1 MSLKPIVKGGLMTFS
16 HAWRLHVLILLL
28 TFTLVNGAGAGGLY
42 LYEVGSPDVGMAG
55 AGYAARADDAATVFT
70 NPAGMTRI
78 DQPSFMVGAQP
89 MYLHIKFNPDSST
102 SPAAGTLPGGFA
114 ADDGDASGW
123 LPAGGLYYVHPVN
136 DRLRLGVSLNGY
148 FGLALDYEDDWV
160 GRYYV
165 QDTTLQAAA
174 IQPAVAW
181 KVNDWL
187 SVGAGVAALYGI
199 LDNKIAVNNIAPNLP
214 DGKLKLKDE
223 EWAAQFNIG
232 LLVEPWQGT
241 RFGLTYLSE
250 ADLDF
255 SDRTDFSGLGPGLL
269 AVLGNRGLLNA
280 KLDLGITMPQSVM
293 FSAYHEFTDRLAL
306 MANLGWQDWSQF
318 GRVDVSVD
326 SNNPINL
333 TTRLDYKD
341 TWHVALGAEYRLS
354 DPWLLTG
361 GVAYDSEMMDEDQV
375 TPALPTSDQWRFAL
389 GTRYAW
395 SPDVTLSGSYELVYM
410 GDIDMTVDRGP
421 LAGRVS
427 GTYEDASIHVLC
439 LTVEWRF

>member
-1 MSLKPIVKGGLMTFS
+1 MSRY
-16 HAWRLHVLILLL
+16 WRLNLLVFLFSLVLASS
-28 TFTLVNGAGAGGLY
+28 AGAGGLY
-42 LYEVGSPDVGMAG
+42 LYEVGSPDVGTAG

-70 NPAGMTRI
+70 NPAGMTRL
-78 DQPSFMVGAQP
+78 DQPTMMMGAQP
-89 MYLHIKFNPDSST
+89 MYLHLNFNPDSTT
-102 SPAAGTLPGGFA
+102 SAEARTLPGGWA
-114 ADDGDASGW
+114 ADDGDSSGW
-123 LPAGGLYYVHPVN
+123 MPAGGLYYVHPVN
-136 DRLRLGVSLNGY
+136 DRLRLGISMNGY
-148 FGLALDYEDDWV
+148 FGLSLDYEDDWV

-165 QDTTLQAAA
+165 QEATLQAAA
-174 IQPAVAW
+174 IQPAIAW
-181 KVNDWL
+181 RVNDWL

-199 LDNKIAVNNIAPNLP
+199 LDEQIAVNNIAPNLP

-223 EWAAQFNIG
+223 EWAAQFNLGVLI
-232 LLVEPWQGT
+232 EPQKGT
-241 RFGLTYLSE
+241 RFGLTYLSA

-255 SDRTDFSGLGPGLL
+255 SDRVSFSGLGPGLL

-280 KLDLGITMPQSVM
+280 KLDLGITMPQAVM
-293 FSAYHEFTDRLAL
+293 FSAYHELTDRLAL

-318 GRVDVSVD
+318 GAVDVSI
-326 SNNPINL
+326 SSANPKSL
-333 TTRLDYKD
+333 TTDLDFKD

-361 GVAYDSEMMDEDQV
+361 GVAYDSAMMDDDQV
-375 TPALPTSDQWRFAL
+375 TPALPVSDTWRFAL

-395 SPDVTLSGSYELVYM
+395 SPDVTLSGSYELAWS

-427 GTYEDASIHVLC
+427 GTYEDVSIHVLC

>member
-1 MSLKPIVKGGLMTFS
+1 MSHYWRPILF
-16 HAWRLHVLILLL
+16 VLVFLL
-28 TFTLVNGAGAGGLY
+28 TLASGAHAGGLY
-42 LYEVGSPDVGMAG
+42 LYEVGSPDVGLAG

-78 DQPSFMVGAQP
+78 DQPSMMLGAQP
-89 MYLHIKFNPDSST
+89 MYIHMDFNPDSTT
-102 SPAAGTLPGGFA
+102 SATARTLPGGWA

-136 DRLRLGVSLNGY
+136 DRLRVGISMNGY
-148 FGLALDYEDDWV
+148 FGLSLDYEDDWV

-165 QDTTLQAAA
+165 QDVTLQAAA
-174 IQPAVAW
+174 IQPAVAY
-181 KVNDWL
+181 KVNEWL
-187 SVGAGVAALYGI
+187 SVGLGVAALYGI
-199 LDNKIAVNNIAPNLP
+199 LDEQIAVNNILPNLP

-255 SDRTDFSGLGPGLL
+255 SDRVSFSGLGPGLL
-269 AVLGNRGLLNA
+269 AVLGNRRLLNA
-280 KLDLGITMPQSVM
+280 KLDLGITMPQAVM
-293 FSAYHEFTDRLAL
+293 FSAYHEFSDRLAL

-318 GRVDVSVD
+318 GRVDVSLD
-326 SNNPINL
+326 ATNDISL
-333 TTRLDYKD
+333 TTDLDYKD

-361 GVAYDSEMMDEDQV
+361 GVAYDSAMMDDDEV
-375 TPALPTSDQWRFAL
+375 TPALPTSDTWRFAL
-389 GTRYAW
+389 GTRYDW
-395 SPDVTLSGSYELVYM
+395 SPDVTLSGSYELVWM

-427 GTYEDASIHVLC
+427 GTYEDTSIQVFC
-439 LTVEWRF
+439 LTAEWRF

>member
-1 MSLKPIVKGGLMTFS
+1 MS
-16 HAWRLHVLILLL
+16 HYWRPILLVL
-28 TFTLVNGAGAGGLY
+28 VFSFTLTNGAHAGGLY
-42 LYEVGSPDVGMAG
+42 LYEVGSPEVGLAG

-78 DQPSFMVGAQP
+78 DEPTLMTGAQP
-89 MYLHIKFNPDSST
+89 MYLHMKFDPDSTTST
-102 SPAAGTLPGGFA
+102 AASTLPGGWA
-114 ADDGDASGW
+114 ADDGDTSGW

-148 FGLALDYEDDWV
+148 FGLSLDYEDDWV

-165 QDTTLQAAA
+165 QDATLQAAA
-174 IQPAVAW
+174 IQPAIAW
-181 KVNDWL
+181 RVNDWL

-199 LDNKIAVNNIAPNLP
+199 LDEQIAVNNIAPSLP

-223 EWAAQFNIG
+223 DWTAQFNLG
-232 LLVEPWQGT
+232 VLVEPQQGT

-255 SDRTDFSGLGPGLL
+255 SDRVDFSGLGPGLT
-269 AVLGNRGLLNA
+269 AVLNNRGLINA
-280 KLDLGITMPQSVM
+280 KLDLGITMPQAVM
-293 FSAYHEFTDRLAL
+293 FSVYHEFTDRLAL

-318 GRVDVSVD
+318 GKVDVSVD
-326 SNNPINL
+326 SNNDISL
-333 TTRLDYKD
+333 TTDLDYKD
-341 TWHVALGAEYRLS
+341 TWHVAIGAEYRIS

-361 GVAYDSEMMDEDQV
+361 GVAYDSEMMDDEDI
-375 TPALPTSDQWRFAL
+375 TPALPVSDTWRFGL

-395 SPDVTLSGSYELVYM
+395 SEDVTLSGSYELAWS

-427 GTYEDASIHVLC
+427 GTYEDTSIHVFC
-439 LTVEWRF
+439 LTAEWRF